1 MSAERGADASIK
13 SLSRASGRA
22 YGGRGQRRPGLVR
35 TSGAVATA
43 VCTEEFDTVGSPKAE
58 RVTIEAL
65 LVHPQTRSLHNC
77 RVRVSQDG
85 IVLCRFAGPPEVQ
98 HDERTRPMESE
109 PVLVSW
115 RSLRGFS
122 ADESYMTPAGRRLQV
137 LEIDADEGVLT
148 LLAAAPEVSELFGM
162 VGRWS
167 GHWRLA
173 RSPLGL
179 VLGGR
184 RKRASRQVA

>member
-1 MSAERGADASIK
+1 M
-13 SLSRASGRA
+13 
-22 YGGRGQRRPGLVR
+22 
-35 TSGAVATA
+35 
-43 VCTEEFDTVGSPKAE
+43 
-58 RVTIEAL
+58 IEAL
-65 LVHPQTRSLHNC
+65 LVYPQTRSLHRC
-77 RVRVSQDG
+77 RVRVSQHG
-85 IVLCRFAGPPEVQ
+85 LVLCRLAGLPEVE

-109 PVLVSW
+109 SVVVSW

-122 ADESYMTPAGRRLQV
+122 ADESYVTPTGRRLQV

-148 LLAAAPEVSELFGM
+148 LLAAAAEVSELFGM

-179 VLGGR
+179 VFGGR
-184 RKRASRQVA
+184 RRRASRLVA